1 MSYLLY
7 IALMALSG
15 WGIIEFLPVLA
26 SWSIVWIIIGGLAL
40 GFLLNMVLSS
50 LCGICN
56 GIALRSGSVAFVALH
71 KVFAFVAMVA
81 VIIAIWTTTQ
91 DPSLPHLTAARIIA
105 SIESFYIFGTE
116 IAQ

>member
-50 LCGICN
+50 LCGVCN
-56 GIALRSGSVAFVALH
+56 GIALRSGSVSFVALH
-71 KVFAFVAMVA
+71 KVFAFIAMVA

-105 SIESFYIFGTE
+105 SIESFFIFGQE
-116 IAQ
+116 VAK

>member
-56 GIALRSGSVAFVALH
+56 GIALRSGSVSFVALH
-71 KVFAFVAMVA
+71 KVFAFIAMVA